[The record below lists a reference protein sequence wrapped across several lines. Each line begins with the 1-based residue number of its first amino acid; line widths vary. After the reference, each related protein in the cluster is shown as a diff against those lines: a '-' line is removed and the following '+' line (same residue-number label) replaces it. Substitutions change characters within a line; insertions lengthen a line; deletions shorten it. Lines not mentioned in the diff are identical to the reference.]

1 MSENIRDKNFL
12 LIKLTLLVVFSV
24 YGIMNAVHETGVS
37 VKILLLV
44 SLYIGCLAAKE
55 FLKGTKKLICLVAS
69 CVVFVLLIY
78 MGGRYFIPFG
88 FLSIYEILSLFP
100 DIDHRV
106 YFAPLIL
113 TIIET
118 PIGFLTLFVIVF
130 MMATLYIQQ
139 NYVIRELI
147 KRNKSDLETEQNLKK
162 EMQYQEY
169 SAKAELNKSMLN
181 AQNKIL
187 EDRAELSQT
196 LHDRL
201 GHNINGS
208 IYQLEGVKVLM
219 DKDPDKAKTMVQAVI
234 DQLRT
239 GMDEIRAILR
249 KERPEKRKI
258 AMLHLYELCE
268 DCNNKGVEANLT
280 TEGDASRVPDN
291 LWEVILDNAYEA
303 VSNSMKYAG
312 CKHINIMIV
321 VMNKMVRCTIEDDG
335 AGCAKIEDGMGIS
348 GMRQRAR
355 SVNGMISFESEA
367 GFKVTMLLP
376 IAE

>member
-12 LIKLTLLVVFSV
+12 LIKLTLLIVFSV
-24 YGIMNAVHETGVS
+24 YGIMNAVNETGVS

-55 FLKGTKKLICLVAS
+55 FMKGSGKMACLALS
-69 CVVFVLLIY
+69 CIIALLLIY
-78 MGGRYFIPFG
+78 MGGRYFVPFG
-88 FLSIYEILSLFP
+88 FLSAYELLSLFP
-100 DIDHRV
+100 DIDYKF
-106 YFAPLIL
+106 YFVPLIGTL
-113 TIIET
+113 IDT

-139 NYVIRELI
+139 NYVIKELI
-147 KRNKSDLETEQNLKK
+147 KRTRSDLETEQNLKK

-219 DKDPDKAKTMVQAVI
+219 DKDPDKAVAMVQAVI

-280 TEGDASRVPDN
+280 TEGDTSQVPDN

-303 VSNSMKYAG
+303 VSNSMKYAK
-312 CKHINIMIV
+312 CKHINIVIV
-321 VMNKMVRCTIEDDG
+321 VMNKTVRCSIEDDG
-335 AGCAKIEDGMGIS
+335 IGCAKIEDGMGIS

-355 SVNGMISFESEA
+355 SVNGMISFETEA

-376 IAE
+376 IGE